1 MPNVQTRS
9 QAAAPPNA
17 ASTLA
22 AARASLA
29 RCTGAAL
36 LGLMLSACG
45 PKDEP
50 VALSE
55 PTVDKELAI
64 VLNQTE
70 QVAEDVKAQAGR
82 AAYEA
87 DINASAERRAAIRRD
102 AQLARAEAKRE
113 AAESAKAG
121 LATEARPDLLPDSLP
136 NSLRDSRPD
145 SRPDLRASS
154 PPRSP
159 AVSASDPQAAP
170 MAADDLPPT
179 AAGQPADAAPPVD
192 DAVITAQIEALI
204 EKDAELAA
212 LDIEVATKDG
222 KVILSGTAP
231 SEALRARAAELA
243 VTIDGV
249 IGILNQVIVKPA

>member
-1 MPNVQTRS
+1 MPSFQTHGRV
-9 QAAAPPNA
+9 AAQPNA
-17 ASTLA
+17 ASPLA
-22 AARASLA
+22 SARASLA
-29 RCTGAAL
+29 RCTVAAL
-36 LGLMLSACG
+36 LGLVLSACG
-45 PKDEP
+45 PKEEQ
-50 VALSE
+50 VALSK

-70 QVAEDVKAQAGR
+70 QVAEDIKAQAGHV
-82 AAYEA
+82 AYEA
-87 DINASAERRAAIRRD
+87 DIDAAAERRAAIRRD
-102 AQLARAEAKRE
+102 ALRARAEAERE
-113 AAESAKAG
+113 AAEAAQAG
-121 LATEARPDLLPDSLP
+121 VATEVRPDLLHNSPP
-136 NSLRDSRPD
+136 NPLPD
-145 SRPDLRASS
+145 SRPDFRPSS
-154 PPRSP
+154 PPQSP
-159 AVSASDPQAAP
+159 AVSTSDPQAAP

-212 LDIEVATKDG
+212 LDIDVATLDG

>member
-1 MPNVQTRS
+1 MPNFQTRG
-9 QAAAPPNA
+9 QAAATRIRPSRLPI
-17 ASTLA
+17 
-22 AARASLA
+22 AR
-29 RCTGAAL
+29 GAGAVL

-45 PKDEP
+45 PKEEA
-50 VALSE
+50 VTLSE

-70 QVAEDVKAQAGR
+70 QVAEDIKAQAGR
-82 AAYEA
+82 VAYEA
-87 DINASAERRAAIRRD
+87 DIDAAAERRAAIRRD
-102 AQLARAEAKRE
+102 AQLARAEAARE
-113 AAESAKAG
+113 AAES
-121 LATEARPDLLPDSLP
+121 ESSPQSQPDSAPELP
-136 NSLRDSRPD
+136 P
-145 SRPDLRASS
+145 
-154 PPRSP
+154 
-159 AVSASDPQAAP
+159 DPQSAP
-170 MAADDLPPT
+170 MAANDLPPT

-212 LDIEVATKDG
+212 LDIDVATLDG

>member
-1 MPNVQTRS
+1 MPNVQTRG

-17 ASTLA
+17 ASPLIA
-22 AARASLA
+22 SRASLA
-29 RCTGAAL
+29 RCTGAVL

-45 PKDEP
+45 PKEEP
-50 VALSE
+50 VALNE

-82 AAYEA
+82 VAYEA

-102 AQLARAEAKRE
+102 AQLARAEAERE
-113 AAESAKAG
+113 AAEAAQAG
-121 LATEARPDLLPDSLP
+121 LATQVRPDLPP
-136 NSLRDSRPD
+136 NSLPDVRP
-145 SRPDLRASS
+145 SS
-154 PPRSP
+154 PPQSP
-159 AVSASDPQAAP
+159 SASTSDPQTAP

-212 LDIEVATKDG
+212 LDIDVATLDG

>member
-1 MPNVQTRS
+1 MPNVQTRG

-17 ASTLA
+17 ASPLN

-45 PKDEP
+45 PKEEP

-55 PTVDKELAI
+55 PTIDKELAI

-70 QVAEDVKAQAGR
+70 QVAEDIKAQAGR
-82 AAYEA
+82 VAYEA
-87 DINASAERRAAIRRD
+87 DIDAAAERRAAIRRD
-102 AQLARAEAKRE
+102 AQLARAEAERKAAE
-113 AAESAKAG
+113 AAQAD
-121 LATEARPDLLPDSLP
+121 LATEARPDAHP
-136 NSLRDSRPD
+136 
-145 SRPDLRASS
+145 SS
-154 PPRSP
+154 PPQLP
-159 AVSASDPQAAP
+159 PVSTSDPQRAP
-170 MAADDLPPT
+170 MTADDLPPT

-212 LDIEVATKDG
+212 LDIDVATLDG

>member
-1 MPNVQTRS
+1 MPNVQTRG
-9 QAAAPPNA
+9 QAAAPLNA
-17 ASTLA
+17 ASPLSA
-22 AARASLA
+22 SRASFA

-45 PKDEP
+45 PKEEP

-70 QVAEDVKAQAGR
+70 QVAEDIKAQAGR
-82 AAYEA
+82 VAYEA
-87 DINASAERRAAIRRD
+87 DIDAAAERRAAIRRD
-102 AQLARAEAKRE
+102 ALRARAEAERE
-113 AAESAKAG
+113 AAEAAQAG
-121 LATEARPDLLPDSLP
+121 LATEVRPALRSNSLP
-136 NSLRDSRPD
+136 DSRPD
-145 SRPDLRASS
+145 SRPSSLPQLPPAST
-154 PPRSP
+154 
-159 AVSASDPQAAP
+159 SDPQATP

-212 LDIEVATKDG
+212 LDIDVATLDG

>member
-1 MPNVQTRS
+1 
-9 QAAAPPNA
+9 
-17 ASTLA
+17 
-22 AARASLA
+22 
-29 RCTGAAL
+29 
-36 LGLMLSACG
+36 MLSACG
-45 PKDEP
+45 PKEEP

-82 AAYEA
+82 VAYEA

-102 AQLARAEAKRE
+102 AQLARAEAERE
-113 AAESAKAG
+113 AAEAA
-121 LATEARPDLLPDSLP
+121 EARWATGM
-136 NSLRDSRPD
+136 RPD
-145 SRPDLRASS
+145 SRPDSLPDSRPALRPQS
-154 PPRSP
+154 PP
-159 AVSASDPQAAP
+159 ASTSGPQTTP

-204 EKDAELAA
+204 EQDVELAA
-212 LDIEVATKDG
+212 LDIDVATLDG

>member
-1 MPNVQTRS
+1 MPNVQTRG

-17 ASTLA
+17 ASPFAGT
-22 AARASLA
+22 RASLA
-29 RCTGAAL
+29 RCTGAVL

-45 PKDEP
+45 PKEEP

-70 QVAEDVKAQAGR
+70 QVAEDVKAQAAR
-82 AAYEA
+82 VAYEA

-102 AQLARAEAKRE
+102 AQLARAEAERE
-113 AAESAKAG
+113 AAEAAEAG
-121 LATEARPDLLPDSLP
+121 WATGM
-136 NSLRDSRPD
+136 RPD
-145 SRPDLRASS
+145 SRPDSLPDSRPASRPQS
-154 PPRSP
+154 PP
-159 AVSASDPQAAP
+159 VSTSGPQTAP

-179 AAGQPADAAPPVD
+179 AAGQPAADAPPVD

-212 LDIEVATKDG
+212 LDIDVATLDG

>member
-1 MPNVQTRS
+1 MPNFQTRG
-9 QAAAPPNA
+9 QAAASPIA
-17 ASTLA
+17 AS
-22 AARASLA
+22 RFPLA
-29 RCTGAAL
+29 RCTGAVL

-45 PKDEP
+45 PKEDP

-70 QVAEDVKAQAGR
+70 QVAEEVKAQAGR
-82 AAYEA
+82 IAYEA
-87 DINASAERRAAIRRD
+87 DINASAERRTAIRLD
-102 AQLARAEAKRE
+102 AQRARAEAERE
-113 AAESAKAG
+113 AAGAAQAE
-121 LATEARPDLLPDSLP
+121 LATQVRTDLRSNSLP
-136 NSLRDSRPD
+136 DSRPD
-145 SRPDLRASS
+145 SRPSS
-154 PPRSP
+154 PPQLPP
-159 AVSASDPQAAP
+159 ASTSDPQPAP
-170 MAADDLPPT
+170 MAANYLPPT
-179 AAGQPADAAPPVD
+179 AAGAPADAAQPVD

-204 EKDAELAA
+204 EKDPELAQI
-212 LDIEVATKDG
+212 DIDVATLDG

>member
-1 MPNVQTRS
+1 MPNFQTRG
-9 QAAAPPNA
+9 QAAASPLA
-17 ASTLA
+17 AS
-22 AARASLA
+22 RASLA

-45 PKDEP
+45 PKEEP

-70 QVAEDVKAQAGR
+70 QVAEDVKANAGR
-82 AAYEA
+82 VAYEA
-87 DINASAERRAAIRRD
+87 DINASAERRAAIRLD
-102 AQLARAEAKRE
+102 AQRARAEAERE
-113 AAESAKAG
+113 AAGAAQAE
-121 LATEARPDLLPDSLP
+121 LATQVRTDLRSNSLPDV
-136 NSLRDSRPD
+136 RP
-145 SRPDLRASS
+145 SS
-154 PPRSP
+154 PPQSP
-159 AVSASDPQAAP
+159 SASTSDPQPAP
-170 MAADDLPPT
+170 MAANYLPPT
-179 AAGQPADAAPPVD
+179 AAGAPADAALPVD

-212 LDIEVATKDG
+212 LDIDVATLDG

>member
-1 MPNVQTRS
+1 MPNVQTRG

-17 ASTLA
+17 ASPFAGT
-22 AARASLA
+22 RASLA
-29 RCTGAAL
+29 RCTGAVL

-45 PKDEP
+45 PKEEP

-70 QVAEDVKAQAGR
+70 QVAEDVKAQAAR
-82 AAYEA
+82 VAYEA

-102 AQLARAEAKRE
+102 AQLARAEAERE
-113 AAESAKAG
+113 AAEAAQAG
-121 LATEARPDLLPDSLP
+121 VATRM
-136 NSLRDSRPD
+136 RPD
-145 SRPDLRASS
+145 SRPDSLPDSRPASRPQS
-154 PPRSP
+154 PP
-159 AVSASDPQAAP
+159 VSTSGPQTAP

-179 AAGQPADAAPPVD
+179 AAGQPAADAPPVD

-212 LDIEVATKDG
+212 LDIDVATLDG

>member
-1 MPNVQTRS
+1 MPNFQTRG

-17 ASTLA
+17 ATPIA
-22 AARASLA
+22 ASRFPLA
-29 RCTGAAL
+29 RGTGVVL

-45 PKDEP
+45 PKEDP

-70 QVAEDVKAQAGR
+70 QVAEEVKAQAGR
-82 AAYEA
+82 IAYEA
-87 DINASAERRAAIRRD
+87 DINASAERRAAIRLD
-102 AQLARAEAKRE
+102 AQRARAEAERE
-113 AAESAKAG
+113 AAGAANAESA
-121 LATEARPDLLPDSLP
+121 TQTLPDSLP
-136 NSLRDSRPD
+136 
-145 SRPDLRASS
+145 SS
-154 PPRSP
+154 PPRPPTAST
-159 AVSASDPQAAP
+159 SDPQTAP
-170 MAADDLPPT
+170 MAAGDLPPT
-179 AAGQPADAAPPVD
+179 AAGAPADAAPPLD

-204 EKDAELAA
+204 EKDAELAP
-212 LDIEVATKDG
+212 LDIDVATLDG

>member
-1 MPNVQTRS
+1 MPNVQTRG
-9 QAAAPPNA
+9 QVAAPPNA
-17 ASTLA
+17 PLA
-22 AARASLA
+22 GARASLA

-45 PKDEP
+45 PKEEP

-55 PTVDKELAI
+55 PTIDKELAV

-70 QVAEDVKAQAGR
+70 QVAEDIKAQAGR
-82 AAYEA
+82 VAYEA
-87 DINASAERRAAIRRD
+87 DIDAAAERRAAIRRD
-102 AQLARAEAKRE
+102 AQLARAEAARE
-113 AAESAKAG
+113 AAEAAQAG
-121 LATEARPDLLPDSLP
+121 
-136 NSLRDSRPD
+136 
-145 SRPDLRASS
+145 SS
-154 PPRSP
+154 P
-159 AVSASDPQAAP
+159 DPQSAP
-170 MAADDLPPT
+170 MAANDLPPT

-212 LDIEVATKDG
+212 LDIDVATLDG

-249 IGILNQVIVKPA
+249 VGILNQVIVKPA

>member
-1 MPNVQTRS
+1 MPNVQTRG

-17 ASTLA
+17 ASPFAGT
-22 AARASLA
+22 RASLA
-29 RCTGAAL
+29 RCTGAVL

-45 PKDEP
+45 PKEEP

-82 AAYEA
+82 VAYEA

-102 AQLARAEAKRE
+102 AQLARAEAERE
-113 AAESAKAG
+113 AAEAAQAG
-121 LATEARPDLLPDSLP
+121 WATGM
-136 NSLRDSRPD
+136 RPD
-145 SRPDLRASS
+145 SRPDSLPDSRPASRPQS
-154 PPRSP
+154 PPG
-159 AVSASDPQAAP
+159 PQTAP

-179 AAGQPADAAPPVD
+179 AADAPPVD

-212 LDIEVATKDG
+212 LDIDVATLDG

>member
-1 MPNVQTRS
+1 MPNVQTRG
-9 QAAAPPNA
+9 QVAAPPNA
-17 ASTLA
+17 PLA
-22 AARASLA
+22 GARASLA

-45 PKDEP
+45 PKEEP

-70 QVAEDVKAQAGR
+70 QVAEDIKAQAGR
-82 AAYEA
+82 VAYEA
-87 DINASAERRAAIRRD
+87 DIDAAAERRAAIRRD
-102 AQLARAEAKRE
+102 ALRARAEAERE
-113 AAESAKAG
+113 AAEAAKAG
-121 LATEARPDLLPDSLP
+121 LATEVRPGSLPDSR
-136 NSLRDSRPD
+136 S
-145 SRPDLRASS
+145 SS
-154 PPRSP
+154 PPQAP
-159 AVSASDPQAAP
+159 AVSTSDPQAAA

-192 DAVITAQIEALI
+192 DSVITAQIEALI

-212 LDIEVATKDG
+212 LDIDVTTLDG

>member
-1 MPNVQTRS
+1 MPNFQTRG

-17 ASTLA
+17 TSTLDGTRA
-22 AARASLA
+22 ALA

-45 PKDEP
+45 PKEEP

-82 AAYEA
+82 VAYEA
-87 DINASAERRAAIRRD
+87 DIDAAAERRAAIRRD
-102 AQLARAEAKRE
+102 ALRARAEAERE
-113 AAESAKAG
+113 AAEAAQTG
-121 LATEARPDLLPDSLP
+121 VATEVRPDSRSNSLP
-136 NSLRDSRPD
+136 DSRPD
-145 SRPDLRASS
+145 SRPSS
-154 PPRSP
+154 QSQSP
-159 AVSASDPQAAP
+159 SVSTSDPQAAA

-212 LDIEVATKDG
+212 LDIDVATLDG

>member
-1 MPNVQTRS
+1 MPNVQTRG

-17 ASTLA
+17 ASPFAGT
-22 AARASLA
+22 RASLA
-29 RCTGAAL
+29 RCTGAVL

-45 PKDEP
+45 PKEEP

-82 AAYEA
+82 VAYEA

-102 AQLARAEAKRE
+102 AQLARAEAERE
-113 AAESAKAG
+113 AAEAAEAG
-121 LATEARPDLLPDSLP
+121 WATGM
-136 NSLRDSRPD
+136 RPD
-145 SRPDLRASS
+145 SRPDSLPDSRPASRPQS
-154 PPRSP
+154 PPG
-159 AVSASDPQAAP
+159 PQTAP

-179 AAGQPADAAPPVD
+179 AAGQPAADAPPVD

-212 LDIEVATKDG
+212 LDIDVATLDG

>member
-1 MPNVQTRS
+1 MPNVQTRG

-17 ASTLA
+17 ASPFA

-45 PKDEP
+45 PKEEP

-82 AAYEA
+82 VAYEA

-102 AQLARAEAKRE
+102 AQLARAEAERE
-113 AAESAKAG
+113 AAEAAEAG
-121 LATEARPDLLPDSLP
+121 WATRM
-136 NSLRDSRPD
+136 RPD
-145 SRPDLRASS
+145 SRPDSLPDSRPALRPQS
-154 PPRSP
+154 PP
-159 AVSASDPQAAP
+159 ASTSGLQTAP

-212 LDIEVATKDG
+212 LDIDVATLDG